1 MYEEG
6 DITLTKKQ
14 QERAR
19 VLLDLEGD
27 RLTPGEAASA
37 LGLSVRQ
44 LRRVRGRMRVE
55 GVAGLVHRNHGRL
68 PANAC
73 DTELAARVVQLS
85 TEKYQGFNQVFLTE
99 MLERDEGILLSRCT
113 VRRMLAAQGIPAPK
127 PQRRSRHR
135 RHRARRAQEGA
146 MIQMDGSDHDWL
158 EGRGP
163 GLTLVGGIDDATSH
177 AWAAF
182 RLEEDTQGY
191 FEVLHEIATDCGLP
205 SSVYTDRT
213 AIALGTKRTPERV
226 ASGNVT
232 YETQLTR
239 VLNQLGITL
248 IRARS
253 PQAKGR
259 IERLWRTLQDRLV
272 CELRA
277 KGICTLEGAQ
287 RVLRNHL
294 HFHNRNFATPAL
306 NPQPAWRAVPTDQP
320 IEDIVCWT
328 YRRTVTNANT
338 VSVNGLQ
345 LQIELPADDPGWAR
359 RRLWVSRRLDGT
371 WFARSLGV
379 TVPAAP
385 ITTTAPKAQAA

>member
-1 MYEEG
+1 MYETG
-6 DITLTKKQ
+6 DITLTKDQ

-19 VLLDLEGD
+19 VLMDLEGD

-37 LGLSVRQ
+37 LGMSPRQ
-44 LRRVRGRMRVE
+44 LRRVRRRMRLD
-55 GVAGLVHRNHGRL
+55 GLAGLVHGNRGNR

-73 DTELAARVVQLS
+73 ATELAAQVVELS
-85 TEKYQGFNQVFLTE
+85 KEKYPGFNQVFLTE
-99 MLERDEGILLSRCT
+99 MLERDEGVLLSRST

-158 EGRGP
+158 EDRGP
-163 GLTLVGGIDDATSH
+163 RLTLVGGIDDATGT
-177 AWAAF
+177 AWAVF
-182 RLEEDTQGY
+182 RLAEDTQGY
-191 FEVLHEIATDCGLP
+191 FEVLAEIITECGLP

-213 AIALGTKRTPERV
+213 AIVLGTKRTPERV
-226 ASGNVT
+226 ASGTVN

-239 VLNQLGITL
+239 VLNRLGITL

-259 IERLWRTLQDRLV
+259 IERLWKTLQDRLV

-277 KGICTLEGAQ
+277 KDIRTLEGAQ

-294 HFHNRNFATPAL
+294 HFHNRNFAKPAL
-306 NPQPAWRAVPTDQP
+306 NPEPAWRPVPTDQP
-320 IEDIVCWT
+320 ISDLICWT
-328 YRRTVTNANT
+328 YLRTVSNANT
-338 VSVNGLQ
+338 VSIESTKLQ
-345 LQIELPADDPGWAR
+345 LEFPTVDPGWAR
-359 RRLWVSRRLDGT
+359 RRVWVSRRLDGT

-379 TVPAAP
+379 TAPATP
-385 ITTTAPKAQAA
+385 ITITSEAQAA